1 MLECEICGKQIEKT
15 CYDNRILCSSDECWN
30 KAYWQ
35 EMIENKDTK
44 RQVRIKGIV
53 YYIGDENTTSSFR
66 GFDGAKYVIN
76 FFDGRKVFTSNLW
89 HNSTVPDEFKDQLP
103 DNAEF
108 GDIQEYFKD
117 KDAYETY

>member
-1 MLECEICGKQIEKT
+1 MLECEICGKQIEKSQ
-15 CYDNRILCSSDECWN
+15 YYNNVICSSECFT
-30 KAYWQ
+30 KHYWL
-35 EMIENKDTK
+35 ERVKNKDSK
-44 RQVRIKGIV
+44 RQVVAKGVV
-53 YYIGDENTTSSFR
+53 YQISDENSISSFR
-66 GFDGAKYVIN
+66 GFDGAKFVIH

-89 HNSTVPDEFKDQLP
+89 HNGTVPDEFRDQLP

>member
-1 MLECEICGKQIEKT
+1 MLECEICGKQIEKSQY
-15 CYDNRILCSSDECWN
+15 YDNVICSSECFT
-30 KAYWQ
+30 KHYWL
-35 EMIENKDTK
+35 ERVKNKDSK
-44 RQVRIKGIV
+44 RQVVAKGVV
-53 YYIGDENTTSSFR
+53 YQIENENDRSSSR
-66 GFDGAKYVIN
+66 GFAGAKFVIH

-89 HNSTVPDEFKDQLP
+89 HNGTVPDEFRDQLP

>member
-1 MLECEICGKQIEKT
+1 MLECEICGKQIEKSQY
-15 CYDNRILCSSDECWN
+15 YDNIICSSECFT
-30 KAYWQ
+30 KHYWL
-35 EMIENKDTK
+35 ERVKNKDSK
-44 RQVRIKGIV
+44 RQVVAKGVV
-53 YYIGDENTTSSFR
+53 YQISDENDISSFR
-66 GFDGAKYVIN
+66 GFDGAKLVIH

-89 HNSTVPDEFKDQLP
+89 HNGTVPDEFRDQLP